1 MKTILHIT
9 SSITGDNS
17 HSTRLSRDFVNG
29 WIANNPDTQVINR
42 DLSENMPHLDA
53 ERLQALFT
61 PAEQRSAEQQAVV
74 DFSDSLIEELK
85 QADAIVLGAPLYN
98 FGVPS
103 TLKAY
108 FDHIARAGVTFRYT
122 SEGPEGLLPDVPVYV
137 FATRGGHYAGGPADW
152 LITTFLNFVG
162 FKNVQMIYAEGLAL
176 GEESTAT
183 AITKAQEKISQLL
196 QSEVA

>member
-29 WIANNPDTQVINR
+29 WIAHNPDTQVINR

-61 PAEQRSAEQQAVV
+61 PAEQRSAAQQAVV

-108 FDHIARAGVTFRYT
+108 FDHIARAGVTFHYT